1 MQLQFSI
8 LFVSVNPHLL
18 KFKQGT
24 PSKGAHA
31 NGHEEHKEDN
41 EGTVMVRTDLQEEVK
56 ESSMHNGLFNFFFSN
71 KRTIDKLRFR
81 ITQAIQEQLE
91 GS

>member
-1 MQLQFSI
+1 
-8 LFVSVNPHLL
+8 
-18 KFKQGT
+18 
-24 PSKGAHA
+24 
-31 NGHEEHKEDN
+31 
-41 EGTVMVRTDLQEEVK
+41 MVRTDLQEEVK